1 MGLVKETAEWMFHL
15 SGFIVI
21 GADFFLPFNFLEKAI
36 TFAIGA
42 LLIYMIW
49 IQ

>member
-1 MGLVKETAEWMFHL
+1 MGLVRETAEWMFHL

-21 GADFFLPFNFLEKAI
+21 GADFFLPFSFLEKAI
-36 TFAIGA
+36 VFAIGA
-42 LLIYMIW
+42 ILIYMIW

>member
-1 MGLVKETAEWMFHL
+1 MGLVKEAAEWMVHL
-15 SGFIVI
+15 SGFIII
-21 GADFFLPFNFLEKAI
+21 GADFFLPFGLVEKAI

-42 LLIYMIW
+42 LLIYMVW